1 MSNINASL
9 SFRTPR
15 AEIVVSHN
23 KDDETIITV
32 RTNAPTDTEYN
43 TIVVEDNH
51 DMVVHMMVK
60 KVDRTVVVDDTD
72 EDPDDS
78 SEEE

>member
-51 DMVVHMMVK
+51 DIYHIMLTSK
-60 KVDRTVVVDDTD
+60 AI
-72 EDPDDS
+72 
-78 SEEE
+78 